1 MPTYTYK
8 CADCDIIRELLVKV
22 DDRDKQVCNECKKN
36 LKRMLDKPGMVWSP
50 TRNNGYS
57 F

>member
-8 CADCDIIRELLVKV
+8 CQDCDIIRELLVKV
-22 DDRDKQVCNECKKN
+22 DDRDKQTCDKCKME

>member
-1 MPTYTYK
+1 MPTYTYR
-8 CADCDIIRELLVKV
+8 CLDCDIISELMSKIE
-22 DDRDKQVCNECKKN
+22 DRDQQSCYECKKA

-50 TRNNGYS
+50 TRNSGYS